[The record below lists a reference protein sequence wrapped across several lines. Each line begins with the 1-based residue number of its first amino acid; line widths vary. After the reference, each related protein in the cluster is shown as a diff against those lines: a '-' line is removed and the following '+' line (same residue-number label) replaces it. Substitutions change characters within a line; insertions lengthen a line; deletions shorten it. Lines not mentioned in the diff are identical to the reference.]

1 VHACPPPYIADA
13 AAAVAAIDREA
24 RPAEQAAAL
33 ALARRKAA
41 AAAAAAAAVPPP
53 SPPHRAAASS
63 SATAAP
69 AHEDNNTLLARGSA
83 AATAT
88 GADVEAV
95 AALQAALTQVLST
108 AAGKVAAADSVA
120 LMARVLRNVVSEPT
134 NVKFRR
140 LRLSNAKVQAT
151 VMDVPGALELLQ
163 AAGFCMLFEDA
174 PDDAEGASEGWLVL
188 PEADPHAFTCARAGL
203 ALLEP
208 FVTPTPPAA
217 TAAAAAS
224 PVVQFGPSNRQTR
237 TFAPADRCAAAFF
250 NPSDAFFRHTADE
263 VRAAAAAAKVK
274 LEESRQLTTRAYKEA
289 QAAERRGKPT
299 SATIRV
305 RLPDGIILQGSF
317 AATETVTAVCEWVW
331 EQLAAPDAFE
341 LFEAGAQHPVAD
353 LHPACSDGAPP
364 RPRTVADAGLA
375 PSSLLNLKWKH
386 EHASRPGEACLHRE
400 LMASVEPLE

>member
-1 VHACPPPYIADA
+1 MRAHHLIADA
-13 AAAVAAIDREA
+13 AAAVAAVDREA

-41 AAAAAAAAVPPP
+41 AAAAAAAAAPPP
-53 SPPHRAAASS
+53 SPPRRAVASS

-69 AHEDNNTLLARGSA
+69 VREDNNTLLVRGGA

-88 GADVEAV
+88 GADAEAV

-108 AAGKVAAADSVA
+108 AAGKDAGADSVA

-140 LRLSNAKVQAT
+140 LRLSNAKVQAA

-174 PDDAEGASEGWLVL
+174 PDGAEGASEGWLVL
-188 PEADPHAFTCARAGL
+188 PEADPHALTCAQAGW

-217 TAAAAAS
+217 AAAPAAPA
-224 PVVQFGPSNRQTR
+224 PVPFGPSNRQTR

-250 NPSDAFFRHTADE
+250 SPSDAYFRHSADE
-263 VRAAAAAAKVK
+263 VKEAAAAAKAK

-289 QAAERRGKPT
+289 QAAARRGKPT

-317 AATETVTAVCEWVW
+317 AATETVTAVREWVW
-331 EQLAAPDAFE
+331 ERLAAPDTFQ
-341 LFEAGAQHPVAD
+341 LFEAGARHPVAD
-353 LHPACSDGAPP
+353 VHPASSDGAAP

-375 PSSLLNLKWKH
+375 PSSLLNLKWEH
-386 EHASRPGEACLHRE
+386 ERSSHPGEGACLHHE